1 MCLNENTA
9 IDRPFLSNLFV
20 RASAPMKFHRG
31 AMLIAGL
38 FGSTGIGHAC
48 FMQRSG

>member
-9 IDRPFLSNLFV
+9 IDRPFLSNFFV
-20 RASAPMKFHRG
+20 RAFAAIKFHQG